1 MSAYHRAKRED
12 AIKPSK
18 KELSIHIGS
27 VNDSRESLQV
37 MCNDKANELIKTV
50 QLEQGEKMQVFFWTK
65 DIPELI
71 GTANIIMNDGGLL
84 TYSLNYSLSTLL

>member
-18 KELSIHIGS
+18 KELSINIGS
-27 VNDSRESLQV
+27 VNDSFESLQA

-50 QLEQGEKMQVFFWTK
+50 HLEHGEEMQVVFWTK

-71 GTANIIMNDGGLL
+71 GTANIIMKDGGLL
-84 TYSLNYSLSTLL
+84 TYSLDYSLTTL